1 MDLSFI
7 LRPHYSKM
15 CHRAPE
21 VYQKLQDELIDT
33 FSISDDYLQ
42 ILQNKI
48 KIEQYYYDQI
58 ETGRTSNQIFIEILK
73 IENKEL
79 ESDTSK
85 TDLFEGI
92 HAIGQFFPN
101 VPVDPKTITVYDF
114 HNYANVISNK
124 LKHQK

>member
-1 MDLSFI
+1 
-7 LRPHYSKM
+7 M

-21 VYQKLQDELIDT
+21 VYQKLQDELIT
-33 FSISDDYLQ
+33 KFGISDDYLQ
-42 ILQNKI
+42 ILHNKI

-58 ETGRTSNQIFIEILK
+58 ETGRTSNQLLIEVLK
-73 IENKEL
+73 IENQEL
-79 ESDTSK
+79 ESGTSK

-101 VPVDPKTITVYDF
+101 VPIDPKTITVYDF